1 MHRFGV
7 FSVGEDGDVP
17 SRLDAAAEQL
27 AVHYERNP
35 PGLGRVTRVHA
46 DATQVHVELV
56 MTADEHRGLLAA
68 PDNLRTAG
76 LQAVCPS
83 GGDAVYDMISI
94 NQSIALHGRSV
105 AALGDLVFVCA
116 RYRL

>member
-1 MHRFGV
+1 
-7 FSVGEDGDVP
+7 
-17 SRLDAAAEQL
+17 
-27 AVHYERNP
+27 
-35 PGLGRVTRVHA
+35 
-46 DATQVHVELV
+46 